1 MQASTA
7 SDTLTYMHTPMGIQ
21 GVENQAG
28 DWHYQITDGLGS
40 VRGQVDALNDMTAS
54 QMYDPYGQAFD
65 VTGTFVGDFGFAGEQ
80 MDDSGLSYN
89 RARYYNP
96 SLGAF
101 TALDPF
107 EGLEERPMSMNGYA
121 YAENNP
127 ANWTDPS
134 GEFADGFAISQGLGL
149 SPMIKG
155 LVDLIVAGLGSLL
168 STKVLIVLA
177 AALLF
182 VAVASIIHV
191 AIQGTKLVCITCNGA
206 QVIDLL
212 NNNPGVIDPA
222 PDIDTD
228 EFTPYTQ
235 REIEQALAPMGNPNS
250 QPTPISTVFP
260 VPNSTPFVITPIPTE
275 SDNEYIYRRAGND
288 RRFRVQDCRLSRE
301 ADFLTGLSF
310 ENTKPST
317 PHGRF
322 NVNRLVK
329 AGYLVRFDGGELI
342 YTLFTNEPY
351 IVDGR
356 HRKFGPS
363 HVSLY
368 LQDERSWEDWYN
380 TDLSYKGT
388 SAASGYAHRLCSLAE
403 TD

>member
-1 MQASTA
+1 
-7 SDTLTYMHTPMGIQ
+7 
-21 GVENQAG
+21 
-28 DWHYQITDGLGS
+28 
-40 VRGQVDALNDMTAS
+40 
-54 QMYDPYGQAFD
+54 

-107 EGLEERPMSMNGYA
+107 EGLEERPMSMNGYS

-155 LVDLIVAGLGSLL
+155 LVDLIVAGLGSLV
-168 STKVLIVLA
+168 STKILIVLA
-177 AALLF
+177 AALLL

-191 AIQGTKLVCITCNGA
+191 AIQGTKLVCITCNGV

-260 VPNSTPFVITPIPTE
+260 VPNSTPFVITPTP
-275 SDNEYIYRRAGND
+275 
-288 RRFRVQDCRLSRE
+288 SRE
-301 ADFLTGLSF
+301 TNVLVLGESPSFRYATDLAVLHPDWNIVGTKYGSGSNTQIPISRISNLT
-310 ENTKPST
+310 
-317 PHGRF
+317 
-322 NVNRLVK
+322 LV
-329 AGYLVRFDGGELI
+329 DD
-342 YTLFTNEPY
+342 
-351 IVDGR
+351 VDGTKLESGNFTSNQR
-356 HRKFGPS
+356 FTAVVFNAP
-363 HVSLY
+363 
-368 LQDERSWEDWYN
+368 RSGTGWRRESG
-380 TDLSYKGT
+380 DLVEGVL
-388 SAASGYAHRLCSLAE
+388 ASSGMCQ
-403 TD
+403 